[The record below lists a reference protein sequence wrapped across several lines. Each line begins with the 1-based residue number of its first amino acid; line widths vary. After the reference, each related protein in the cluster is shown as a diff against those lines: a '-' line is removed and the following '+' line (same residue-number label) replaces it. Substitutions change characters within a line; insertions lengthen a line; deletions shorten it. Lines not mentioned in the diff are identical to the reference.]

1 MAELDKKVNHV
12 FGGKVVRKD
21 LVRKVKVGANVPV
34 YVLEYLLGKYCAT
47 DDPLAIDAGLN
58 IVNGILS
65 ENFINPDE
73 ANKAQS
79 WVKEKGSYTF
89 IDKVKVRLVA
99 SQDKYWAELINFTE
113 NHIHIPD
120 ELIRKY
126 ERLLEGGIWAQV
138 EMEYRYDDE
147 PSGKRSPFWIK
158 SLNPIQVSH
167 YDHEEYKEGRKQF
180 TTNEWLDFLLRS
192 IGMESAKFS
201 RRLKLLF
208 LSRLIPMVETNYNF
222 VELGP
227 RGTGK
232 SFVYREVSPYAI
244 LVSGGK
250 TTVPNLFYSMSGKGK
265 IGLVGLWDVVA
276 FDEVA
281 GMDLRER
288 DVIDIMKDYLEAG
301 SFSRGKEEITAK
313 ASVCFLGNV
322 NQPVEVLVKTSHL
335 FQPLPDK
342 MRDPALIDR
351 FHFYLPGWE
360 VPKMAN
366 DMFTAHYG
374 FVVDYIAEA
383 FQELRKHNCTEVL
396 DKYFSLGNHLNA
408 RDAKAVRKTLSGFI
422 KLLHPDG
429 NFTKDE
435 IREYL
440 NLAVEGRRRVKEQ
453 LKKMLSFEYS
463 QTSFS
468 FIDHETHEEFFIG
481 VPEEGGRDLISQDPL
496 APGSVYTTFVSDD
509 GRATLYRIEV
519 GVAPGTGKLKSSG
532 SMNKSM
538 KDSLKRAF
546 DYFNAHKVEYGV
558 GREFDTS
565 DFHVEG
571 VDLLHTNIDC
581 EIGAAFFVALYSALK
596 KRQVRAAT
604 LILGDISIQGNVKP
618 IPSLNEPLQIGMDNG
633 ARRAC
638 IPIENKRHFHD
649 VPADIV
655 EKVDPIFYG
664 DPMVA
669 AQKCL
674 SGD

>member
-1 MAELDKKVNHV
+1 M
-12 FGGKVVRKD
+12 
-21 LVRKVKVGANVPV
+21 
-34 YVLEYLLGKYCAT
+34 
-47 DDPLAIDAGLN
+47 AIDAGLN
-58 IVNGILS
+58 IVNQTLS

-79 WVKEKGSYTF
+79 WVKERGSYTF

-99 SQDKYWAELINFTE
+99 KEDKYWAELFNFTE

-120 ELIRKY
+120 NLIRKH

-147 PSGKRSPFWIK
+147 PSGKKSPFWIK
-158 SLNPIQVSH
+158 KLDPIQLSH

-180 TTNEWLDFLLRS
+180 TTDEWIDFLLRS
-192 IGMESAKFS
+192 IGMESSKFDKRS
-201 RRLKLLF
+201 KLLF
-208 LSRLIPMVETNYNF
+208 LSRLIPMVETNFNF

-232 SFVYREVSPYAI
+232 SFVYREISPYTI

-265 IGLVGLWDVVA
+265 IGLVGTWDVVA

-281 GMDLRER
+281 GMDMRER

-313 ASVCFLGNV
+313 ASMCFLGNI
-322 NQPVEVLVKTSHL
+322 NQPVEVLVKSSNL
-335 FQPLPDK
+335 FRPLPDK

-351 FHFYLPGWE
+351 FHFYFPGWE
-360 VPKMAN
+360 VPKMSN
-366 DMFTAHYG
+366 ELFTNHYG

-383 FQELRKHNCTEVL
+383 FQELRKYNYTEAL

-408 RDAKAVRKTLSGFI
+408 RDAKAVRKAVSGYV

-429 NFTKDE
+429 NYTKDE
-435 IREYL
+435 IRGYL
-440 NLAVEGRRRVKEQ
+440 SIALEGRRRVKEQ

-463 QTSFS
+463 KTSFS
-468 FIDHETHEEFFIG
+468 FIDNDTYEESFIG
-481 VPEEGGRDLISQDPL
+481 VPEEGGRDLISQDSL
-496 APGSVYTTFVSDD
+496 APGTVYTTFVSDD
-509 GRATLYRIEV
+509 GKAALYRIEV
-519 GVAPGTGKLKSSG
+519 GVAPGTGKLKFSG
-532 SMNKSM
+532 GMNRSM

-546 DYFNAHKVEYGV
+546 DYLKGHKVEYGV
-558 GREFDTS
+558 GRECDTS

-596 KRQVRAAT
+596 KKTIRAAT

-633 ARRAC
+633 AKCAC
-638 IPIENKRHFHD
+638 VPIENKRHFFD

-664 DPMVA
+664 EPIVA

-674 SGD
+674 AGD